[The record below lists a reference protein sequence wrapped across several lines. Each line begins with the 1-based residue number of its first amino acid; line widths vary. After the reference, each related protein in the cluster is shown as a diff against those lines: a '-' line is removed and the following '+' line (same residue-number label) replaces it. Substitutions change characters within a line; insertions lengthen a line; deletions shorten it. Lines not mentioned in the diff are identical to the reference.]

1 MFGIGTTELLVILVI
16 ALIILGPKKLPEVAK
31 GLGKAFG
38 EFRRATTDLKRTID
52 VEVERE
58 EKRSR
63 EDRARQ
69 ELLPEDRPVTETGA
83 PPAPAAPGGEAKGEP
98 GGAKESTQAKTEQA

>member
-69 ELLPEDRPVTETGA
+69 ELLPEASV
-83 PPAPAAPGGEAKGEP
+83 
-98 GGAKESTQAKTEQA
+98 